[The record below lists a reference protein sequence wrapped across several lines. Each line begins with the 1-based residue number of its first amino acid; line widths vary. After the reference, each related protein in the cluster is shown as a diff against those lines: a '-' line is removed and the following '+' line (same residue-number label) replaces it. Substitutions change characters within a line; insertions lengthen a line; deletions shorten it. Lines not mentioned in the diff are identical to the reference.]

1 MKRLLLLSFM
11 LIGLLWVS
19 CEKEEQ
25 DGVPPVKKGQI
36 PKIQELPTLEASTA
50 KEADFVEGKKLI
62 VHGNITLQNN
72 IPYFKF
78 SDGTLIKI
86 FSYNTQSFPQEIIT
100 KLNTE
105 GQEVSVTGTFTNYK
119 LKNGQTIKEIVYEGK
134 EDLNFGKS
142 PETEE
147 ILTLEASTSKV
158 ADYTAHLG
166 KKVKLHGN
174 IAEIQGN
181 KSFFKLSDNTLI
193 QIFTPKFKELPAEI
207 SNKLKTVGQEV
218 TVTGVFT
225 DYKKDESSPVVRQI
239 IYQNTTEDLLFGNIT
254 PPTPEEIPT
263 LETSTAKIADYT
275 AHLGKKVK
283 LHGNIA
289 EIQGNKSFFKLSDNT
304 LIQIFTP
311 KFKELPSEISDKLK
325 TVGQEVTVTGVFTDY
340 KKDESSPVVRQI
352 IYQNATEDLLF
363 GNITP
368 PIPEEIPTLEASTSK
383 VADYTAHLGKKVK
396 LHGIITIK
404 NNLPYFKFKDGT
416 EIQVIP
422 QNYDA
427 LSNETKDKLAT
438 EGYELTATGTFR
450 TQGTIKRLVYE
461 SENNLAFGNPPAP
474 KPTLVL
480 EANTA
485 TASHFEEGRKA
496 KIHGL
501 ITVKGSSTYFKF
513 KDGTEIQ
520 IYTDNFNNISQ
531 GTKDKLKQE
540 GYELTATGTFRTKGT
555 IKRLVYESEND
566 LAFGN
571 PPAPKPTLE
580 IEASTATI
588 NQFEENREAKIHGN
602 ITVKNGNSYFKFQ
615 DGTLIQIFA
624 YKSVK
629 EAFSAEEKKK
639 FTTEGQELTVTGT
652 FVTYNGIKE
661 IKVTKKE
668 NVIFGNTPTP
678 TPPTQGNI
686 FDFEDLPTGTASY
699 TETGTL
705 NGADGVTLKY
715 VARTDVDKYGIQGKG
730 LILFNKKPSN
740 NTYIEITFPKGVK
753 DFSFEYREAFGKGNR
768 HFVIYEGEEGNSKKL
783 DEKTFKNISTKE
795 TYSKTLNK
803 SGSYTL
809 TIKPAQGSKQFVIDN
824 IKWTK

>member
-207 SNKLKTVGQEV
+207 SDKLKTVGQEV

-239 IYQNTTEDLLFGNIT
+239 IYQNATEDLLFGNIT

-311 KFKELPSEISDKLK
+311 KFKELPVEISDKLK

-340 KKDESSPVVRQI
+340 KKD
-352 IYQNATEDLLF
+352 
-363 GNITP
+363 
-368 PIPEEIPTLEASTSK
+368 
-383 VADYTAHLGKKVK
+383 
-396 LHGIITIK
+396 
-404 NNLPYFKFKDGT
+404 
-416 EIQVIP
+416 
-422 QNYDA
+422 
-427 LSNETKDKLAT
+427 
-438 EGYELTATGTFR
+438 
-450 TQGTIKRLVYE
+450 
-461 SENNLAFGNPPAP
+461 
-474 KPTLVL
+474 
-480 EANTA
+480 
-485 TASHFEEGRKA
+485 
-496 KIHGL
+496 
-501 ITVKGSSTYFKF
+501 
-513 KDGTEIQ
+513 
-520 IYTDNFNNISQ
+520 
-531 GTKDKLKQE
+531 
-540 GYELTATGTFRTKGT
+540 
-555 IKRLVYESEND
+555 
-566 LAFGN
+566 
-571 PPAPKPTLE
+571 
-580 IEASTATI
+580 
-588 NQFEENREAKIHGN
+588 
-602 ITVKNGNSYFKFQ
+602 
-615 DGTLIQIFA
+615 
-624 YKSVK
+624 
-629 EAFSAEEKKK
+629 
-639 FTTEGQELTVTGT
+639 
-652 FVTYNGIKE
+652 
-661 IKVTKKE
+661 
-668 NVIFGNTPTP
+668 
-678 TPPTQGNI
+678 
-686 FDFEDLPTGTASY
+686 
-699 TETGTL
+699 
-705 NGADGVTLKY
+705 
-715 VARTDVDKYGIQGKG
+715 
-730 LILFNKKPSN
+730 
-740 NTYIEITFPKGVK
+740 
-753 DFSFEYREAFGKGNR
+753 
-768 HFVIYEGEEGNSKKL
+768 
-783 DEKTFKNISTKE
+783 
-795 TYSKTLNK
+795 
-803 SGSYTL
+803 
-809 TIKPAQGSKQFVIDN
+809 
-824 IKWTK
+824 

>member
-1 MKRLLLLSFM
+1 M
-11 LIGLLWVS
+11 
-19 CEKEEQ
+19 
-25 DGVPPVKKGQI
+25 
-36 PKIQELPTLEASTA
+36 
-50 KEADFVEGKKLI
+50 
-62 VHGNITLQNN
+62 
-72 IPYFKF
+72 
-78 SDGTLIKI
+78 
-86 FSYNTQSFPQEIIT
+86 
-100 KLNTE
+100 
-105 GQEVSVTGTFTNYK
+105 
-119 LKNGQTIKEIVYEGK
+119 
-134 EDLNFGKS
+134 
-142 PETEE
+142 
-147 ILTLEASTSKV
+147 
-158 ADYTAHLG
+158 
-166 KKVKLHGN
+166 
-174 IAEIQGN
+174 
-181 KSFFKLSDNTLI
+181 
-193 QIFTPKFKELPAEI
+193 
-207 SNKLKTVGQEV
+207 
-218 TVTGVFT
+218 
-225 DYKKDESSPVVRQI
+225 
-239 IYQNTTEDLLFGNIT
+239 
-254 PPTPEEIPT
+254 
-263 LETSTAKIADYT
+263 
-275 AHLGKKVK
+275 
-283 LHGNIA
+283 
-289 EIQGNKSFFKLSDNT
+289 
-304 LIQIFTP
+304 
-311 KFKELPSEISDKLK
+311 
-325 TVGQEVTVTGVFTDY
+325 
-340 KKDESSPVVRQI
+340 
-352 IYQNATEDLLF
+352 
-363 GNITP
+363 
-368 PIPEEIPTLEASTSK
+368 
-383 VADYTAHLGKKVK
+383 ADYTAHLGKKVK

-416 EIQVIP
+416 EIQVFP

-485 TASHFEEGRKA
+485 TVSHFEEGRKA

-555 IKRLVYESEND
+555 VKRLVYESEND

-571 PPAPKPTLE
+571 PPAPKPTLVLEANTATVSHFEEGRKAKIHGLITVKGSSTYFKFKDGTE
-580 IEASTATI
+580 IQIYTDNFNNISQGTKDKLKQEGYELTATGTFRTKGTVKRLVYESENDLAFGNPPAPKPTLVLEASTATI

-661 IKVTKKE
+661 IKITKKE

-768 HFVIYEGEEGNSKKL
+768 HFVIYEGEEGSSKKL
-783 DEKTFKNISTKE
+783 DEKTFGNISTKE

>member
-1 MKRLLLLSFM
+1 MKRLLLFSFM

-72 IPYFKF
+72 IPYFQF

-193 QIFTPKFKELPAEI
+193 QIFTPKFKELP
-207 SNKLKTVGQEV
+207 V
-218 TVTGVFT
+218 
-225 DYKKDESSPVVRQI
+225 
-239 IYQNTTEDLLFGNIT
+239 
-254 PPTPEEIPT
+254 
-263 LETSTAKIADYT
+263 
-275 AHLGKKVK
+275 
-283 LHGNIA
+283 
-289 EIQGNKSFFKLSDNT
+289 
-304 LIQIFTP
+304 
-311 KFKELPSEISDKLK
+311 EISDKLK

-340 KKDESSPVVRQI
+340 KKDESSPVVREI

-368 PIPEEIPTLEASTSK
+368 PTPEEIPTLEASTSK

-416 EIQVIP
+416 EIQVFP

-461 SENNLAFGNPPAP
+461 SENNLAFGNPPAPKPTLVLEANTATASHFEEGRKAKIHGLITVKGSSTYFKFKDGTEIQIYTDNFNNISQGTKDKLKQEGYELTATGTFRTKGTIKRLVYESENDLAFGNPPAP

-678 TPPTQGNI
+678 PPTPPTQGNI

-753 DFSFEYREAFGKGNR
+753 DFSFEYRGAFGKGNR
-768 HFVIYEGEEGNSKKL
+768 HFVIYEGKEGSSKKL
-783 DEKTFKNISTKE
+783 DEKTFGNISTKE

>member
-193 QIFTPKFKELPAEI
+193 QIFTPKFKELP
-207 SNKLKTVGQEV
+207 V
-218 TVTGVFT
+218 
-225 DYKKDESSPVVRQI
+225 
-239 IYQNTTEDLLFGNIT
+239 
-254 PPTPEEIPT
+254 
-263 LETSTAKIADYT
+263 
-275 AHLGKKVK
+275 
-283 LHGNIA
+283 
-289 EIQGNKSFFKLSDNT
+289 
-304 LIQIFTP
+304 
-311 KFKELPSEISDKLK
+311 EISDKLK

-531 GTKDKLKQE
+531 ETKDKLKQE

-555 IKRLVYESEND
+555 VKRLVYESEND

-678 TPPTQGNI
+678 PPTPPTQGNI

-753 DFSFEYREAFGKGNR
+753 DFSFEYRGAFGKGNR
-768 HFVIYEGEEGNSKKL
+768 HFVIYEGKEGSSKKL
-783 DEKTFKNISTKE
+783 DEKTFGNISTKE

>member
-1 MKRLLLLSFM
+1 K
-11 LIGLLWVS
+11 
-19 CEKEEQ
+19 
-25 DGVPPVKKGQI
+25 
-36 PKIQELPTLEASTA
+36 
-50 KEADFVEGKKLI
+50 
-62 VHGNITLQNN
+62 
-72 IPYFKF
+72 
-78 SDGTLIKI
+78 
-86 FSYNTQSFPQEIIT
+86 
-100 KLNTE
+100 
-105 GQEVSVTGTFTNYK
+105 
-119 LKNGQTIKEIVYEGK
+119 
-134 EDLNFGKS
+134 
-142 PETEE
+142 
-147 ILTLEASTSKV
+147 
-158 ADYTAHLG
+158 
-166 KKVKLHGN
+166 
-174 IAEIQGN
+174 
-181 KSFFKLSDNTLI
+181 
-193 QIFTPKFKELPAEI
+193 
-207 SNKLKTVGQEV
+207 
-218 TVTGVFT
+218 
-225 DYKKDESSPVVRQI
+225 
-239 IYQNTTEDLLFGNIT
+239 
-254 PPTPEEIPT
+254 
-263 LETSTAKIADYT
+263 
-275 AHLGKKVK
+275 
-283 LHGNIA
+283 
-289 EIQGNKSFFKLSDNT
+289 
-304 LIQIFTP
+304 
-311 KFKELPSEISDKLK
+311 
-325 TVGQEVTVTGVFTDY
+325 
-340 KKDESSPVVRQI
+340 
-352 IYQNATEDLLF
+352 
-363 GNITP
+363 
-368 PIPEEIPTLEASTSK
+368 
-383 VADYTAHLGKKVK
+383 
-396 LHGIITIK
+396 
-404 NNLPYFKFKDGT
+404 
-416 EIQVIP
+416 
-422 QNYDA
+422 
-427 LSNETKDKLAT
+427 
-438 EGYELTATGTFR
+438 
-450 TQGTIKRLVYE
+450 

-540 GYELTATGTFRTKGT
+540 GYELTATGTFRTKGTVKRLVYESKNDLAFGNPPAPKPTLVLEANTATASHFEEGRKAKIHGLITVKGSSTYFKFKDGTEIQIYTDNFNNISQGIKDKLATEDYELTATGTFRTKGT